1 MSAWE
6 KLEKLYDLYVRL
18 GKIAG
23 EIEQEVRGEFTRKK
37 WISVIKEI
45 RSSIADRIKDGL
57 FTLYRTGRLQ
67 EVEESEAMRSKEAER
82 DGKEAEEV

>member
-23 EIEQEVRGEFTRKK
+23 EIEQEVRGEFMRKK
-37 WISVIKEI
+37 RISTINEI

-67 EVEESEAMRSKEAER
+67 EVEESE
-82 DGKEAEEV
+82 G